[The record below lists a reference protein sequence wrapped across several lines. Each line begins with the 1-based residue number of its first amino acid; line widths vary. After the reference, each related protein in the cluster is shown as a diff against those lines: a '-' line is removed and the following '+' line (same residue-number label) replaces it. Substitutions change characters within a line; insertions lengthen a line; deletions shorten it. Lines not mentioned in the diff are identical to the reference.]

1 MPPVSLAPNSISA
14 SKPAA
19 GRCSINTGRLNLSP
33 SRDLSG
39 SDFHSGTIVLF
50 VVALFVKGFTHQ
62 LLIEA
67 GVLLV
72 SVKIILM
79 SYKNIRNFEELKN
92 DLTEIKELLKEK

>member
-1 MPPVSLAPNSISA
+1 M
-14 SKPAA
+14 
-19 GRCSINTGRLNLSP
+19 
-33 SRDLSG
+33 SRYFDTWTIVVIIL
-39 SDFHSGTIVLF
+39 TIVLF

-92 DLTEIKELLKEK
+92 DLTEIKELLKGK

>member
-1 MPPVSLAPNSISA
+1 M
-14 SKPAA
+14 
-19 GRCSINTGRLNLSP
+19 
-33 SRDLSG
+33 SRYFDTWTIVVIIL
-39 SDFHSGTIVLF
+39 TIVLF